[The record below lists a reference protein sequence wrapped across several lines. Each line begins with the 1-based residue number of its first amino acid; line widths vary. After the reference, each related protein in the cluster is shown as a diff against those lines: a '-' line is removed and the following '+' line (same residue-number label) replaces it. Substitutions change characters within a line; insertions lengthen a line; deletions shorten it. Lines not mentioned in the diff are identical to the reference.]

1 MHGQSG
7 RLDTTVANH
16 PAGVG
21 PTRVGFPLRRTD
33 GPKQLPNH
41 LPSSTSLPVARTNA
55 TAGVLI
61 AVAKQ
66 PGGGQPREDARDLP
80 EILVQW
86 IENVGSVD
94 RPKSSCGWILG
105 GWIIMPVD

>member
-1 MHGQSG
+1 MDERPISQRLKRRDGSKPPPSYSG
-7 RLDTTVANH
+7 HDGDEESSDEDVGGESVAC
-16 PAGVG
+16 V
-21 PTRVGFPLRRTD
+21 
-33 GPKQLPNH
+33 
-41 LPSSTSLPVARTNA
+41 
-55 TAGVLI
+55 
-61 AVAKQ
+61 
-66 PGGGQPREDARDLP
+66 E